1 MKVQITLL
9 KLWKNGD
16 TEYQEGRLLSL
27 EKADADALIA
37 KGICQIYEPKAGDI
51 VKVDE
56 FNPDAGDKELRDE
69 LKKEIINEIL
79 KQNSDFQLQQENEDE
94 FLKTGG
100 FSCLGEFAVEC
111 RKSGNRESS
120 SKMVT
125 WLENVSKAPSGQNEG
140 IDSEGGFLVPTLF
153 RNTLMSNLLETSIAY
168 PRTMKIPMMTNAVG
182 IPVIEDESHENH
194 VFGGIIVYRPD
205 EGGDITSSKM
215 KLGKV
220 NLELNKLAALVFAT
234 SELLEDSPISIEPM
248 LNKGFGQAIG
258 FQIDEDLMNGNGANQ
273 SLGILNAPSL
283 VTVAKE
289 SGQAADTIVTNNI
302 LKMWSRLRPTG
313 QGTAIWQANI
323 DAFVAIATLALPV
336 GTGGSSAGLM
346 QTSTNGVT
354 GKPITT
360 LLGRPIEF
368 SEHNQTLGDKGDITL
383 ADWGQYLVGEKNG
396 GQIRAASSIHLK
408 FISDQT
414 AFRFIVR
421 MDGKPWEKTALT
433 PKHSTKKL
441 SSFVTLAAR

>member
-1 MKVQITLL
+1 MEVRLL
-9 KLWKNGD
+9 KEWTNAGV
-16 TEYQEGRLLSL
+16 TWAEGRLLTIADDAAKSL
-27 EKADADALIA
+27 ISSGVCEK
-37 KGICQIYEPKAGDI
+37 YEATAGDI
-51 VKVDE
+51 LKVDE
-56 FNPDAGDKELRDE
+56 FNPDAGEKELRNE
-69 LKKEIINEIL
+69 LKKEIVNEIL
-79 KQNSDFQLQQENEDE
+79 KKNSEFQANQEKEDE

-100 FSCLGEFAVEC
+100 FDSMGDFAIQC
-111 RKSGNRESS
+111 RKSAGGQFTEKMGN
-120 SKMVT
+120 
-125 WLENVSKAPSGQNEG
+125 WLNQVSKAPSGQNEG
-140 IDSEGGFLVPTLF
+140 IDSEGGFLVPTLT

-205 EGGDITSSKM
+205 EGGDITASKM

-220 NLELNKLAALVFAT
+220 NLELSKIACLVYAT

-248 LNKGFGQAIG
+248 LSNGFGQAIG
-258 FQIDEDLMNGNGANQ
+258 FQIDEDLLHGNGANQ

-289 SGQAADTIVTNNI
+289 SGQAADTIVTDNI

-313 QGTAIWQANI
+313 QGSAIWQANI
-323 DAFVAIATLALPV
+323 DTFVMLAKLSLPV
-336 GTGGSSAGLM
+336 GTGGSTAGLM

-354 GKPITT
+354 GKPLTT

-368 SEHNQTLGDKGDITL
+368 SEHNNTLGDKGDITL
-383 ADWGQYLVGEKNG
+383 ADWSQYLVGEKNG
-396 GQIRAASSIHLK
+396 GQIRTASSIHLK
-408 FISDQT
+408 FVSDQT

-433 PKHSTKKL
+433 PKHSTKTL

>member
-1 MKVQITLL
+1 MKVQIRLL
-9 KLWKNGD
+9 KEWKNND
-16 TEYQEGRLLSL
+16 VTYVEGRLLTL
-27 EKADADALIA
+27 QDDDAKRLVD
-37 KGICQIYEPKAGDI
+37 KGICEMYDPKAGDI
-51 VKVDE
+51 VKVDD
-56 FNPDAGDKELRDE
+56 FTPDAGKFELSDE
-69 LKKEIINEIL
+69 NKKEIVNAIL
-79 KQNSDFQLQQENEDE
+79 KQNADFQIKQESEDD

-100 FSCLGEFAVEC
+100 FSSLGDFAVEC
-111 RKSGNRESS
+111 RKSFSNETTA
-120 SKMVT
+120 KMGA
-125 WLENVSKAPSGQNEG
+125 WLSNVSKAPSGQNEG
-140 IDSEGGFLVPTLF
+140 IDSEGGFLVPTMF

-168 PRTMKIPMMTNAVG
+168 PRTMKIPMMTNSVG
-182 IPVIEDESHENH
+182 IPVIEDESHALH
-194 VFGGIIVYRPD
+194 VYGGIIVYRPD
-205 EGGDITSSKM
+205 EGGDITASKM

-220 NLELNKLAALVFAT
+220 NLELSKLACLVFAT

-248 LNKGFGQAIG
+248 LNKGFGDAIG

-302 LKMWSRLRPTG
+302 LKMWSRLRPAG
-313 QGTAIWQANI
+313 QGSAIWQANI

-336 GTGGSSAGLM
+336 GTGGSAAGLM

-354 GKPITT
+354 GNPIQT
-360 LLGRPIEF
+360 LLGRPIFF

-408 FISDQT
+408 FVSDQT

-433 PKHSTKKL
+433 PKHSTKTL

>member
-1 MKVQITLL
+1 MKVQIRLL
-9 KLWKNGD
+9 KEWENDGIKWAK
-16 TEYQEGRLLSL
+16 GRLLELDEDAAKSL
-27 EKADADALIA
+27 VGKDICEMYIA
-37 KGICQIYEPKAGDI
+37 KAGDI

-56 FNPDAGDKELRDE
+56 FNPDAGNKELRDE

-79 KQNSDFQLQQENEDE
+79 KQNADFQIQQDNEDD

-100 FSCLGEFAVEC
+100 FSCMGDFAIEC
-111 RKSGNRESS
+111 RKSASGTFTE
-120 SKMVT
+120 KMSN
-125 WLENVSKAPSGQNEG
+125 WINQVSKAPSGQNEG
-140 IDSEGGFLVPTLF
+140 IDSEGGFLVPTMQ

-182 IPVIEDESHENH
+182 IPVIEDESHALH
-194 VFGGIIVYRPD
+194 VYGGIIVYRPD
-205 EGGDITSSKM
+205 EGGDITASKM

-220 NLELNKLAALVFAT
+220 NLELSKLACLVFAT

-248 LNKGFGQAIG
+248 LNKGFGDAIG

-289 SGQAADTIVTNNI
+289 SGQAADTIVTKNI
-302 LKMWSRLRPTG
+302 LKMWSRLRPAG
-313 QGTAIWQANI
+313 QSSAIWQANI

-354 GKPITT
+354 GSPITT
-360 LLGRPIEF
+360 LLGRPIFF

-408 FISDQT
+408 FVSDQT

-433 PKHSTKKL
+433 PKHSDKTL

>member
-1 MKVQITLL
+1 MSNWMNQ
-9 KLWKNGD
+9 
-16 TEYQEGRLLSL
+16 
-27 EKADADALIA
+27 
-37 KGICQIYEPKAGDI
+37 
-51 VKVDE
+51 
-56 FNPDAGDKELRDE
+56 
-69 LKKEIINEIL
+69 
-79 KQNSDFQLQQENEDE
+79 
-94 FLKTGG
+94 
-100 FSCLGEFAVEC
+100 
-111 RKSGNRESS
+111 
-120 SKMVT
+120 
-125 WLENVSKAPSGQNEG
+125 VSKAPSGQNEG
-140 IDSEGGFLVPTLF
+140 IDSEGGFLVPTMT

-220 NLELNKLAALVFAT
+220 NLELSKLACMVFAT

-248 LNKGFGQAIG
+248 LNKGFGSTIG

-289 SGQAADTIVTNNI
+289 TSQASNTIETNNI

-323 DAFVAIATLALPV
+323 DTFVTIATLALPV

-346 QTSTNGVT
+346 QTSTDGVT

-360 LLGRPIEF
+360 LLGRPIFF

-383 ADWGQYLVGEKNG
+383 ADWDQYLVGEKNG
-396 GQIRAASSIHLK
+396 GQIRTASSIHLK
-408 FISDQT
+408 FVSDQT

-421 MDGKPWEKTALT
+421 MDGKPWEKTSLR
-433 PKHSTKKL
+433 PKHSTKTL

>member
-1 MKVQITLL
+1 MEVRLL
-9 KLWKNGD
+9 KEWTNAGV
-16 TEYQEGRLLSL
+16 TWAEGRLLTIADDAAKSL
-27 EKADADALIA
+27 MSSGVCEK
-37 KGICQIYEPKAGDI
+37 YEAKAGDI
-51 VKVDE
+51 LKVDE
-56 FNPDAGDKELRDE
+56 FNPDAGEKELRNE
-69 LKKEIINEIL
+69 LKKEIINEIH
-79 KQNSDFQLQQENEDE
+79 KKNSEFQLNQEKEDE

-100 FSCLGEFAVEC
+100 FDSIGEFALEC
-111 RKSGNRESS
+111 RKSAGGQFSE
-120 SKMVT
+120 KMSN
-125 WLENVSKAPSGQNEG
+125 WMNQISKAPSGQNEG
-140 IDSEGGFLVPTLF
+140 IDSEGGFLVPTMS
-153 RNTLMSNLLETSIAY
+153 RNTLMSNLLETSIAF

-248 LNKGFGQAIG
+248 LNKGFGSAIG
-258 FQIDEDLMNGNGANQ
+258 FQIDEDLLHGNGANQ

-289 SGQAADTIVTNNI
+289 SGQAADSIETKNI

-313 QGTAIWQANI
+313 QATAIWQANI
-323 DAFVAIATLALPV
+323 DTFVTLATLALPV
-336 GTGGSSAGLM
+336 GTGGSNAGLM
-346 QTSTNGVT
+346 QTVATTGVT
-354 GKPITT
+354 GRPIQT
-360 LLGRPIEF
+360 LLGRPIFF
-368 SEHNQTLGDKGDITL
+368 SEHNNTLGDKGDITL
-383 ADWGQYLVGEKNG
+383 ADWSQYLVGEKNG
-396 GQIRAASSIHLK
+396 GQIRTASSIHLK
-408 FISDQT
+408 FVSDQT

-421 MDGKPWEKTALT
+421 MDGKPWEKTSLR
-433 PKHSTKKL
+433 PKHSTKTL

>member
-1 MKVQITLL
+1 MKVQIRLL
-9 KLWKNGD
+9 KEWENDGIKWAD
-16 TEYQEGRLLSL
+16 GRLLTLEEDAAKSL
-27 EKADADALIA
+27 AR
-37 KGICQIYEPKAGDI
+37 KGICEMYNPQAGDI

-56 FNPDAGDKELRDE
+56 FNPDAGQKELRDE

-79 KQNSDFQLQQENEDE
+79 KKNSDFQIQQDKEDD

-100 FSCLGEFAVEC
+100 FSSLGEFAIEC
-111 RKSGNRESS
+111 RKSVNGEFTEKIGNWIE
-120 SKMVT
+120 MVR
-125 WLENVSKAPSGQNEG
+125 KAPSGQNEG
-140 IDSEGGFLVPTLF
+140 IDSEGGFLVPTIQ

-168 PRTMKIPMMTNAVG
+168 PRTMKIPMQTNSVG
-182 IPVIEDESHENH
+182 IPVIEDESHALH

-220 NLELNKLAALVFAT
+220 NLELSKLACLVFAT

-248 LNKGFGQAIG
+248 LNKGFGSAIG

-273 SLGILNAPSL
+273 SLGILKAPSL

-289 SGQAADTIVTNNI
+289 SGQANDSIVSRNI

-313 QGTAIWQANI
+313 QASAIWQANI
-323 DAFVAIATLALPV
+323 DTFVELASLALPV
-336 GTGGSSAGLM
+336 GTGGSTAGLM
-346 QTSTNGVT
+346 QTATNGVT
-354 GKPITT
+354 GKPLTT

-383 ADWGQYLVGEKNG
+383 ADWSQYLVGEKNG
-396 GQIRAASSIHLK
+396 GQIRTASSIHLK
-408 FISDQT
+408 FVSDQT

-433 PKHSTKKL
+433 PKHSAKTL

>member
-1 MKVQITLL
+1 MKVQIELL
-9 KLWKNGD
+9 KSWKNGD
-16 TEYQEGRLLSL
+16 TEFVKGRLLSL
-27 EKADADALIA
+27 EKADADRLVE
-37 KGICQIYEPKAGDI
+37 KGICEMYEPKAGDVI
-51 VKVDE
+51 KVDD
-56 FNPDAGDKELRDE
+56 FTPDAGKFELSDE
-69 LKKEIINEIL
+69 NKKEIVNEIL
-79 KQNSDFQLQQENEDE
+79 KKNADFQLQQDNEDD

-100 FSCLGEFAVEC
+100 FSGLGEFAVEC
-111 RKSGNRESS
+111 RKSAGGKFTE
-120 SKMVT
+120 KMSN
-125 WLENVSKAPSGQNEG
+125 WMSQVSKAPSGQNEG
-140 IDSEGGFLVPTLF
+140 IDSEGGFLVPTIQ

-168 PRTMKIPMMTNAVG
+168 PLTMKIPMMTDSVG
-182 IPVIEDESHENH
+182 IPVIEDESHALH
-194 VFGGIIVYRPD
+194 VYGGIIVYRPD
-205 EGGDITSSKM
+205 EGGDITASKM

-220 NLELNKLAALVFAT
+220 NLELSKLACLVFAT

-248 LNKGFGQAIG
+248 LNKGFGDAIG

-289 SGQAADTIVTNNI
+289 SGQANDTIVTNNI
-302 LKMWSRLRPTG
+302 LKMWSRLRPAG
-313 QGTAIWQANI
+313 QGSAIWQANI
-323 DAFVAIATLALPV
+323 DTFVAIATLALPV
-336 GTGGSSAGLM
+336 GTGGSTAGLM

-354 GKPITT
+354 GAPITT
-360 LLGRPIEF
+360 LLGRPIRF

-408 FISDQT
+408 FVSDQT

-433 PKHSTKKL
+433 PKHSTKTL

>member
-1 MKVQITLL
+1 MKKEIRLL
-9 KLWKNGD
+9 KEWKNDGI
-16 TEYQEGRLLSL
+16 TYREGKILSML
-27 EKADADALIA
+27 ADDAKSLIEKSIA
-37 KGICQIYEPKAGDI
+37 EIYEPRACDV
-51 VKVDE
+51 VKLDTE
-56 FNPDAGDKELRDE
+56 THTSQWEPDADFKKGIVNDILKLNSDLE
-69 LKKEIINEIL
+69 LKQKT
-79 KQNSDFQLQQENEDE
+79 EDD

-100 FSCLGEFAVEC
+100 FSCMGEFAIEC
-111 RKSGNRESS
+111 RKSASGTFTE
-120 SKMVT
+120 KMSN
-125 WLENVSKAPSGQNEG
+125 WINQVSKAPSGQNEG
-140 IDSEGGFLVPTLF
+140 IDSEGGFLVPTMS

-220 NLELNKLAALVFAT
+220 NLELSKIAAMVFAT
-234 SELLEDSPISIEPM
+234 TELLEDSPISIEPM
-248 LNKGFGQAIG
+248 LNSGFGQAIG
-258 FQIDEDLMNGNGANQ
+258 FQIDEDLLHGNGAGQ

-289 SGQAADTIVTNNI
+289 SGQANDSIVTKNI

-313 QGTAIWQANI
+313 QSTAIWQANI
-323 DAFVAIATLALPV
+323 DTFVTIATLELAV

-354 GKPITT
+354 GAPITT
-360 LLGRPIEF
+360 LLGRPIFF
-368 SEHNQTLGDKGDITL
+368 SEHNKTLGDKGDITL

-408 FISDQT
+408 FVSDQT

-421 MDGKPWEKTALT
+421 MDGKPWEKTSLR
-433 PKHSTKKL
+433 PKHSDKTL